1 VDGRL
6 SLKCLKN
13 ETKKD
18 RPQKSQKGGD
28 KMKKENINEK
38 TKIVER
44 DLRENCNLEVEK
56 LFEKFKTSY
65 SGISIV
71 EVEDRLYEYG
81 KNTIEIKNENT
92 IWHKLREAFINPFN
106 IVLMLV
112 AVITFVTDVIIA
124 TKKDYATFSLIVGTI
139 FISAIISLMQQTK
152 SDNAAKKLK
161 KMITN
166 KMEVIR
172 DEVQSTV
179 DVEDIVPGDI
189 VKLSSGDMIPGD
201 VRFLD
206 VKDLFIDQASLT
218 GESNP
223 VEKFSYSKGDED
235 TTDLA
240 NIGFMGT
247 NIVSGRATAI
257 VLATGNNTY
266 FGSMAKSLYS
276 VNEKNSFEKGVDS
289 ISKLLIKFMI
299 VMLPIILIV
308 NLVTKNDI
316 WSAIIFAITIAVGLT
331 PEMLPVIMTS
341 TLAKGAVEMSKK
353 KTIVKRLSA
362 IQTFGQMNILC
373 TDKTGTLTEDEVVL
387 EKYMDVSGNES
398 IRILR
403 HAFLNSY
410 FQTGLKNLIDVAIIS
425 RAEKEKLNVLK
436 EKYVREDEIPFD
448 FSRRR
453 MSVVLKDDNGK
464 RQLITKGAVDEIM
477 AICSF
482 IDIDGKAVEMTEELR
497 KHAYEVY
504 EKHNHDGL
512 RVLAIAQKN
521 HIHGVETF
529 GVQDESDMVLIGF
542 VGFLDPPKQ
551 SAKQAITALKA
562 HGVDTVVLT
571 GDSEG
576 VALNVCKK
584 VGITVK
590 NRLTGKEVEE
600 LTDEELR
607 EKVKDC
613 HLYSKLSPLQK
624 QRIVRIYQENGN
636 TVGYMGDGINDSP
649 PLKQADVGISVDTAV
664 DIAKETADII
674 LLEKDLNVLEEGVI
688 TGRKTFT
695 NLLKYLKMATSGNF
709 GNMLSIIIASIFL
722 PFLPLLPIHILI
734 QNLLNDFAQLGM
746 PFDNVDKE
754 YIQKPKT
761 WNTKGIKKFMFAF
774 GSISMVLDILCFAV
788 LWFVLKFN
796 SEEKAVLFQT
806 GWFAFGILSQT
817 LIIHMIRTSKTPFV
831 KSKSSKQLLVS
842 TAVIVVITLII
853 SFSNIATIF
862 DLSKLPVVYLGWMV
876 GLMIVYV
883 VFIQVYKKF
892 YIRRNGEW
900 L

>member
-1 VDGRL
+1 
-6 SLKCLKN
+6 
-13 ETKKD
+13 
-18 RPQKSQKGGD
+18 
-28 KMKKENINEK
+28 MKKESLSEK

-44 DLRENCNLEVEK
+44 SLRENSKLEVEK
-56 LFEKFKTSY
+56 LFEKYRTSY
-65 SGISIV
+65 AGISIV
-71 EVEDRLYEYG
+71 EVEDCLDRYG

-139 FISAIISLMQQTK
+139 LISAIISLMQQTK
-152 SDNAAKKLK
+152 SDNAAKRLK

-172 DEVQSTV
+172 DEVQSTI

-201 VRFLD
+201 VRFLE

-223 VEKFSYSKGDED
+223 VEKFSYTKGNED
-235 TTDLA
+235 ITDIS

-247 NIVSGRATAI
+247 NIVSGSATAI
-257 VLATGNNTY
+257 ILATGNNTY
-266 FGSMAKSLYS
+266 FGSMAKSLYT

-289 ISKLLIKFMI
+289 ISKLLIKFMV
-299 VMLPIILIV
+299 VMLPIILV
-308 NLVTKNDI
+308 ANLATKKDI

-331 PEMLPVIMTS
+331 PEMLPVITTS

-387 EKYMDVSGNES
+387 ERYMDVSGNES

-425 RAEKEKLNVLK
+425 RAEKEKLNILK

-453 MSVVLKDDNGK
+453 MSVVLRDDTGK

-482 IDIDGKAVEMTEELR
+482 IDIDGQAIKMTDELR
-497 KHAYEVY
+497 ERAYKVY

-512 RVLAIAQKN
+512 RVLAVAQKN
-521 HIHGVETF
+521 KIHGVENF
-529 GVQDESDMVLIGF
+529 GVQDESNMVLIGF

-551 SAKQAITALKA
+551 SAKQAISALKS

-584 VGITVK
+584 VGITVQ

-600 LTDEELR
+600 LTDDELR

-613 HLYSKLSPLQK
+613 HLYSKLSPIQK

-709 GNMLSIIIASIFL
+709 GNMLSVIIASIFL

-754 YIQKPKT
+754 YIKKPKT
-761 WNTKGIKKFMFAF
+761 WDTKGLKKFMFAF
-774 GSISMVLDILCFAV
+774 GAISMIFDILCFVV

-796 SEEKAVLFQT
+796 SVEKAVLFQT

-817 LIIHMIRTSKTPFV
+817 LIIHMIRTSKTPFI

-842 TAVIVVITLII
+842 TAAIVIITLVI
-853 SFSNIATIF
+853 SFTDVATIF
-862 DLSKLPVVYLGWMV
+862 DLSKLPGIYLVWMAF
-876 GLMIVYV
+876 LMVVYV
-883 VFIQVYKKF
+883 VFIQVYKRF
-892 YIRRNGEW
+892 YIRKNGEW

>member
-1 VDGRL
+1 
-6 SLKCLKN
+6 
-13 ETKKD
+13 
-18 RPQKSQKGGD
+18 
-28 KMKKENINEK
+28 MKKNNINEK
-38 TKIVER
+38 QKNVENN
-44 DLRENCNLEVEK
+44 LRENSQLDVNK

-65 SGISIV
+65 AGVSIV
-71 EVEDRLYEYG
+71 EVDDRLEEYG
-81 KNTIEIKNENT
+81 KNTIEIKNNNT
-92 IWHKLREAFINPFN
+92 LLHKLREAFINPFN

-112 AVITFVTDVIIA
+112 AVVTFVTDVIIA
-124 TKKDYATFSLIVGTI
+124 TQKDYATFSLIVGTVL
-139 FISAIISLMQQTK
+139 ISAIISLTQQTK

-166 KMEVIR
+166 QMEVIR

-179 DVEDIVPGDI
+179 DVENIVPGDI

-223 VEKFSYSKGDED
+223 VEKFTTCNGNED
-235 TTDLA
+235 ITDIP

-247 NIVSGRATAI
+247 NIVSGSATAI

-266 FGSMAKSLYS
+266 FGSMAKSLYT
-276 VNEKNSFEKGVDS
+276 VNEKNSFEKGIDS
-289 ISKLLIKFMI
+289 ISILLIKFMV
-299 VMLPIILIV
+299 VMLPIILVI
-308 NLVTKNDI
+308 NLATKNNI
-316 WSAIIFAITIAVGLT
+316 WASIIFAITIAVGLT

-353 KTIVKRLSA
+353 KTIVKRLNA

-373 TDKTGTLTEDEVVL
+373 TDKTGTLTEDEVIL

-398 IRILR
+398 LRILK

-436 EKYVREDEIPFD
+436 EQYIREDEIPFD
-448 FSRRR
+448 FTRRR
-453 MSVVLKDDNGK
+453 MSVVLRDLTGK

-477 AICSF
+477 SICSY

-497 KHAYEVY
+497 NQAYNVY

-512 RVLAIAQKN
+512 RVLAVAQKN

-529 GVQDESDMVLIGF
+529 GVHDESEMVLIGF

-551 SAKQAITALKA
+551 SAKQAISALKA

-590 NRLTGKEVEE
+590 NRLTGREIEE
-600 LTDEELR
+600 LTDEELK
-607 EKVKDC
+607 EKVKEC

-688 TGRKTFT
+688 NGRKTFT
-695 NLLKYLKMATSGNF
+695 NLLKYIKMATSGNF
-709 GNMLSIIIASIFL
+709 GNMVSIIVASIFL

-734 QNLLNDFAQLGM
+734 QNLLNDFAQIGM

-754 YIQKPKT
+754 YLQKPKT

-774 GSISMVLDILCFAV
+774 GAISTILDILCFMV

-796 SEEKAVLFQT
+796 TVEKAVLFQT

-817 LIIHMIRTSKTPFV
+817 LIIHMIRTSKTPFI
-831 KSKSSKQLLVS
+831 KSKSSKQLLIS
-842 TAVIVVITLII
+842 TSVIVLITLII
-853 SFSNIATIF
+853 TFSDISTIF
-862 DLSKLPVVYLGWMV
+862 DLTRLPLIYLAWMAL
-876 GLMIVYV
+876 LMIVYV
-883 VFIQVYKKF
+883 LFIQIYKKF
-892 YIRRNGEW
+892 YIKRNKEW